1 MGAQGSAEFGT
12 VHESDD
18 RVYTYNMPDPID
30 ARLLAKK
37 LQSSLAVEG
46 ELPEDG
52 LAAYGDDLMLA
63 VARRIVSGEE
73 DADSVK
79 SVFAEAQQ
87 VGAEA
92 RRSWST
98 TGGGHRSR
106 WPSNWS
112 RLESQSKR
120 GGRSSPGPSSWRRS
134 RRSPEGVDGS
144 RPDRSLREGLG
155 LIEADALSMEHLGS
169 TWKALWTR

>member
-1 MGAQGSAEFGT
+1 MGVQRSAEFGT

-18 RVYTYNMPDPID
+18 RVYTYNMPDPIN

-79 SVFAEAQQ
+79 SVLAEAQQ

-155 LIEADALSMEHLGS
+155 LIEG
-169 TWKALWTR
+169 